1 MARIATHCTEAD
13 ISEQHIQMA
22 KKLDMEAI
30 GFLMMAHMNSPEGLV
45 EQALLMQSY
54 GADAIYIADSAG
66 AMTTEDVQRRVS
78 ALVKALDIPLGVHA
92 HNNLAM
98 AVSNSIAAY
107 QEGAANL
114 DGTSAG
120 LGAGAGNC
128 PTEILAAV
136 SNKYGIET
144 GVDALKLMDVA
155 EEVVRP
161 IMPRQQ
167 VIDRA
172 GLILGYAGVY
182 GSFLLH
188 SQKAAER
195 YDVPQAEILMELGRR
210 QVVGGTRRH
219 DHRRCVGT
227 SPKACGGERM
237 NKTELAE
244 RLIRAAS
251 DRVATTP
258 LTDDFPD
265 LDVDTAYTIQDTVV
279 EARRASGAV
288 IVGAKLG
295 LTSKA
300 KQEQMNVD
308 EPLYGWLS
316 HDMHIDT
323 GEPLVCDRF
332 IQPRCEPEIAFLLGE
347 DLSGPDVS
355 AARVIAATQLVFP
368 AIDVLD
374 SRFAGYS
381 FTLPMSWPITPRA
394 PVSFSVGRGRAR
406 PTSICA

>member
-1 MARIATHCTEAD
+1 MTNSSVDYRLIDSTLRDGSHAISHQYDEDDVIAIVRGLSAAGVQVIEIAHGDGLGGSSFNYGFSKVDEKELIARACQEVGDSTIACLLLPGVGLADDLKDVKELGVGMARIATHCTEAD

-66 AMTTEDVQRRVS
+66 AMTTEDVQQRVS

-107 QEGAANL
+107 EEGAANL

-188 SQKAAER
+188 AQKAAER

-210 QVVGGTRRH
+210 QVVGGQE
-219 DHRRCVGT
+219 DMIIDV
-227 SPKACGGERM
+227 AL
-237 NKTELAE
+237 ELA
-244 RLIRAAS
+244 RKHA
-251 DRVATTP
+251 
-258 LTDDFPD
+258 
-265 LDVDTAYTIQDTVV
+265 
-279 EARRASGAV
+279 EAN
-288 IVGAKLG
+288 
-295 LTSKA
+295 
-300 KQEQMNVD
+300 E
-308 EPLYGWLS
+308 
-316 HDMHIDT
+316 
-323 GEPLVCDRF
+323 
-332 IQPRCEPEIAFLLGE
+332 
-347 DLSGPDVS
+347 
-355 AARVIAATQLVFP
+355 
-368 AIDVLD
+368 
-374 SRFAGYS
+374 
-381 FTLPMSWPITPRA
+381 
-394 PVSFSVGRGRAR
+394 
-406 PTSICA
+406 